1 MMKIFATLRISVMD
15 ELPVV
20 MLYTIQIINIL
31 LLQLAS
37 LYFGPFKH
45 KKHWVFLMT
54 SSKSAGSVTPI
65 SRQTIVSKYQSSHV
79 TDSNRGAMT
88 QQGR

>member
-1 MMKIFATLRISVMD
+1 MKMFTTLRISVMD

-20 MLYTIQIINIL
+20 MNYTIEIINTL

-45 KKHWVFLMT
+45 KKHQVFLMT
-54 SSKSAGSVTPI
+54 SGESAGSVTPI
-65 SRQTIVSKYQSSHV
+65 SHQTIVSKYQSSHV
-79 TDSNRGAMT
+79 SDSNRGAMT
-88 QQGR
+88 QQEH